1 MAGHSSKKVIYAALA
16 GNSAIAIM
24 KGVGSAYTGSSAMLS
39 EAVHSLVDTGNQILL
54 LHGLRRAKRPADER
68 HPFGYG
74 REIYFWAFVV
84 AIMIFAV
91 GSGVSIYEGVHKI
104 QHPEPIRHAYI
115 NYGILSV
122 AMVVEGAAWLL
133 AFRAFSSTRGK
144 RSLLDAVRASKDPSI
159 FTILLEDSAA
169 ILGLMIAFGGI
180 FLSELLEMPVLDG
193 VASVFI
199 GLILAGAAV
208 LLAQETKALLI
219 GESADPAIVEEIRQV
234 LGAQSA
240 IERVN
245 EILSMHQGP
254 EDILVNVSVEF
265 RDGLALGEVER
276 HTAAIERE
284 IKARIPGARRIF
296 IEAQAT
302 ADHLRDRAVYGD
314 RSGPPSGFTAPKT

>member
-1 MAGHSSKKVIYAALA
+1 MAGHSNKMVIYAALA
-16 GNSAIAIM
+16 GNSAIAVS
-24 KGVGSAYTGSSAMLS
+24 KFAGATFTGSSAMFS
-39 EAVHSLVDTGNQILL
+39 EAIHSLVDTGNQILL
-54 LHGLRRAKRPADER
+54 LHGLRRAKRPADEH

-84 AIMIFAV
+84 ALLIFAV
-91 GSGVSIYEGVHKI
+91 GSGVSIYEGIHKI
-104 QHPEPIRHAYI
+104 QHPEPIRHVLFNYI
-115 NYGILSV
+115 ILAG
-122 AMVVEGAAWLL
+122 AMIVEAGAWWF
-133 AFRAFSSTRGK
+133 AFRAFNSTRGK
-144 RSLLDAVRASKDPSI
+144 RSFLDAVRASKDPSI

-169 ILGLMIAFGGI
+169 MLGLLIAFAGI
-180 FLSELLEMPVLDG
+180 FFSNALDLPVLDG
-193 VASVFI
+193 VASILI
-199 GLILAGAAV
+199 GLILAGAAI

-219 GESADPAIVEEIRQV
+219 GESADPEVLEEIRQV

-254 EDILVNVSVEF
+254 DDILVNVSVEF

-302 ADHLRDRAVYGD
+302 ADHLRDRAVHG
-314 RSGPPSGFTAPKT
+314 GPHEDPVGRPS